1 MFPSL
6 LAWSAVP
13 LRDSEAELKVLEAV
27 SVAELAMFL
36 NKSQW
41 EVSGGGFA
49 AKPYFAASILSD

>member
-1 MFPSL
+1 M
-6 LAWSAVP
+6 P